1 MSIKTFTKQPA
12 DIEVY
17 EIDWAAKYLEGTGDE
32 AGDLLALTPEAG
44 ISVTPEISVGQPLA
58 GGVLRVRV
66 SGGTHGQSY
75 KITARMSTSGGR
87 EKEAEILV
95 QVVET

>member
-1 MSIKTFTKQPA
+1 MTIKTFTKQPA
-12 DIEVY
+12 DIEVF
-17 EIDWAAKYLEGTGDE
+17 EIDWAAKYLAGTGDT
-32 AGDLLALTPEAG
+32 AGNLLALASDAG
-44 ISVTPEISVGQPLA
+44 LTVVPQTDVGQPLT

-75 KITARMSTSGGR
+75 KITARLGTVGGR